1 MRIAILLMI
10 SALTAPLI
18 AQNDNTGR
26 ISGSFS
32 SNVNFFMKDT
42 AIHASGTPQYE
53 YQLYSADTWLNVQY
67 NRNNFEAGVRLDAFN
82 NSYLFNPNGGSYTAI
97 GIGNWFV
104 SQQIKNLNI
113 KGGYIYDQIGS
124 GIIYRAYEERP
135 LAIDNAL
142 LGVRLAYDISPDWH
156 IKAFTGKQ
164 KVQFD
169 SYKELIK
176 GISLEGFIT
185 KKEAAE
191 GNNWSLAPGIGMV
204 ARTLDNETVEKVNNV
219 LKYYTGAD
227 TISSY
232 KHNTYAFS
240 LYNTLSAGPI
250 SWYVEGAYK
259 TPDIMYS
266 PLQLNAAGNAYGLYV
281 HKAGTVL
288 YTSVSYAKKGLGI
301 TLEGKRT
308 ENFSFKTDPSLLL
321 NRGLINYIPSM
332 SRINTYRLTS
342 RYNPATQF
350 MGELAGQ
357 LELRY
362 RLSDQW
368 SFLGNYSLV
377 NDLESTPLYREL
389 YVEGTVK
396 PNKKDQLIFGLQRQV
411 YNQIVYEGKVNVP
424 DVKTVTPFIEY
435 QHKFDRRKALRAEAS
450 MMLTDQD
457 YGSWAFALLE
467 YTIAPHWGFVIS
479 DMYNYDHNPEKTSK
493 GLNYPAVSVFYN
505 SGPNRFSLGYVKQVE
520 GIVCTGGI
528 CRYEPAFSG
537 VKATINTNF

>member
-185 KKEAAE
+185 KKEASE
-191 GNNWSLAPGIGMV
+191 GTNWSLAPGIGMV

-396 PNKKDQLIFGLQRQV
+396 PNKKDQLIFGLQRQEV
-411 YNQIVYEGKVNVP
+411 LFQCQLLNQSFLQKKI
-424 DVKTVTPFIEY
+424 F
-435 QHKFDRRKALRAEAS
+435 
-450 MMLTDQD
+450 
-457 YGSWAFALLE
+457 
-467 YTIAPHWGFVIS
+467 
-479 DMYNYDHNPEKTSK
+479 
-493 GLNYPAVSVFYN
+493 
-505 SGPNRFSLGYVKQVE
+505 
-520 GIVCTGGI
+520 
-528 CRYEPAFSG
+528 
-537 VKATINTNF
+537 